1 MRFVFLL
8 AAMGF
13 AAALTGQSLL
23 ADDIFV
29 NNAVGDDTFNGRS
42 ASDATDQGGPLRTIN
57 RALRIA
63 QTGDRIIVEKTDL
76 PYRESLSIQ
85 GGQHSGTDVMPF
97 TILSD
102 GAVLDGTSPI
112 DSSEWQYVGKGV
124 FRFQPRLRSFQ
135 QLYLDGKP
143 AEWVPVVTPDTVPEL
158 QPKQWALVDGAI
170 YFKAED
176 GKIPSQYI
184 LRYCRYQTGITIY
197 EARNVV
203 ISGLT
208 VQGFQLD
215 GINAHDG
222 VKGLLVENCRLRGNG
237 RSGLSVGG
245 ASRAQL
251 SNSVLGGNG
260 YAQVRTEGY
269 ALLKIN
275 DCRFLTSPYSG
286 PAIVQSGGRVAV
298 DGGEPSKAA
307 SLSSGE

>member
-1 MRFVFLL
+1 MRFGFLL

-13 AAALTGQSLL
+13 AAALTGQALL
-23 ADDIFV
+23 ADDIYV

-42 ASDATDQGGPLRTIN
+42 ASDATDQGGPLKTIS

-63 QTGDRIIVEKTDL
+63 QPGDRIIVEKTDL

-97 TILSD
+97 TIFSD

-112 DSSEWQYVGKGV
+112 DGSSWQYVGKGV

-143 AEWVPVVTPDTVPEL
+143 AELVPAVVPYTVPEL
-158 QPKQWALVDGAI
+158 QPKQWALVDGVI
-170 YFKAED
+170 YFQAED
-176 GKIPSQYI
+176 GKIPGQYE
-184 LRYCRYQTGITIY
+184 LRYCRYQTGITLY
-197 EARNVV
+197 EVRNVV
-203 ISGLT
+203 INGLT

-222 VKGLLVENCRLRGNG
+222 VTGLDVKNCRLRGNG
-237 RSGLSVGG
+237 RSGFSVGG

-251 SNSVLGGNG
+251 SNSLLGGNG
-260 YAQVRTEGY
+260 NAQVRTEGH
-269 ALLKIN
+269 ALLRIN
-275 DCRFLTSPYSG
+275 DCRFLTSRYSG
-286 PAIVQSGGRVAV
+286 PAIVQSGGRVSV
-298 DGGEPSKAA
+298 DDGQPSKAA
-307 SLSSGE
+307 TLSGGE